1 VLITRESDPIEQM
14 RISSPWR
21 TKGESSVLCCSL
33 AMPPKA
39 IVEKLRER
47 IESLEGTA
55 ARCACIIPVA
65 DDIDARLPQGGL
77 PAGCIHEVKGTS
89 LAAAIA
95 FSAVLAARVAGEAGR
110 ILYISPD
117 RLLHPIGVDLRRL
130 LAVSARRPPDLAWAV
145 LEALRCPQV
154 SAVIAVLSGL
164 DLTESRRLQLAAET
178 SKATG
183 FLLGH
188 IASAPL
194 ASATTRWKIAPVR
207 GNPGQRLD
215 EPLWALDLTYCR
227 GGRPGKW
234 MVQWRGQQLQPVEM
248 HAPLQQDAQIA
259 LAG

>member
-1 VLITRESDPIEQM
+1 M
-14 RISSPWR
+14 
-21 TKGESSVLCCSL
+21 LCCSL

-39 IVEKLRER
+39 LVEKLRER

-55 ARCACIIPVA
+55 ARCARIIPVA

-95 FSAVLAARVAGEAGR
+95 FSAILAQRVAGEAGR

-117 RLLHPIGVDLRRL
+117 RLLHPIGLLPYGVDLRRL

-164 DLTESRRLQLAAET
+164 DGTESRRLQLAAET

-234 MVQWRGQQLQPVEM
+234 MVQWRGQQLQPVET